1 MSKPNQTELSIPVV
15 ALHSFKTKEKI
26 QTRFSLETRV
36 QKVTN
41 QEVQFGNLCTY
52 VPPFHPEHHLKLEVL

>member
-15 ALHSFKTKEKI
+15 ALHSFKAKENI
-26 QTRFSLETRV
+26 QTRFSLETTV

-41 QEVQFGNLCTY
+41 QVQFGNLCTY
-52 VPPFHPEHHLKLEVL
+52 VPPFHPEHRLKLEIL

>member
-36 QKVTN
+36 QKVTK
-41 QEVQFGNLCTY
+41 QVQFGNLCAY
-52 VPPFHPEHHLKLEVL
+52 VPPFHLEHHLKV